1 MVHSG
6 GYVGVV
12 MTSMAMVMMARR
24 RVMGLMSMHANYMDK
39 KWQPTNLIGNLQIEI
54 IVKRGRC

>member
-24 RVMGLMSMHANYMDK
+24 RVMGLMSSEK
-39 KWQPTNLIGNLQIEI
+39 
-54 IVKRGRC
+54 